1 MAKKEIKKR
10 KLENIEEGKE
20 RGKIKTLSQG
30 LSDPFYQLKWEWA
43 VSIVEFKLRMID
55 LELSTEY
62 KRGVMQKMEHRIK
75 KEESIERKLIKKGYE
90 VSFENALEKLNDI
103 VGVRLVCLY
112 SDDVYQI
119 AELLKRQKDFT
130 LIKEKDYIKNP
141 KKSGYQSYHL
151 IMEVPVIYKEEVMPQ
166 RVEIQLRT
174 VAMDYWAGVDN
185 QICYKKSPQDVRKA
199 EEELKNYSNIIS
211 KMDKQMLELRKKV
224 EKM

>member
-1 MAKKEIKKR
+1 M
-10 KLENIEEGKE
+10 
-20 RGKIKTLSQG
+20 
-30 LSDPFYQLKWEWA
+30 
-43 VSIVEFKLRMID
+43 
-55 LELSTEY
+55 STEY
-62 KRGVMQKMEHRIK
+62 KRGVMQKIEHRIK
-75 KEESIERKLIKKGYE
+75 KEESIERKLMKKGYE

-211 KMDKQMLELRKKV
+211 KMDAGAAKKV